1 MQRLTPPDRLYGRER
16 EIAALTDSFERVCTG
31 YGEVLLLPG
40 SPGVGKTALAQ
51 EAAGPILRRN
61 GFFVQGKFDQ
71 YQQST
76 PYFAVSQ
83 ALTELCDQLLAGSA
97 RHRERWREDVLRAV
111 GPLGR
116 LLVDLAPG
124 FEALLGPQPLLT
136 EIGPQ
141 EALHRFSRM
150 LGSFLQTI
158 CRPEHPLVLFIDDWQ
173 WADPGSLRLLR
184 QLQIGSA
191 LRYVLV
197 IAAYRDNEV
206 DAAHPL
212 TSTLSDL
219 RRQGVRVT
227 SLGLNDLRGDDVA
240 RLVGDTVRPASADT
254 GGLAAVVHARTRGNP
269 FFVRS
274 YLSYLQESGLIGF
287 DETRRQWHWDQDRIE
302 AADLPDDV
310 VDLFVRRLGR
320 LEEAPRELL
329 SLAACLG
336 NRFDVGT
343 LSIISERPAEEVTAA
358 LSAPQTAV
366 MLAGRGDGDDD
377 GERRFLHDRVQQA
390 AYSLIE
396 AAELPAIHLRIGR
409 LLLASLPP
417 ERLTERSF
425 EVAGDFNAGGEL
437 VRDDAEALAALEL
450 DVAAARRA
458 FAATAYR
465 AALGFY
471 RAADVFLSR
480 PGLAERLW
488 RERHDLAMRLF
499 LDRAECEFLE
509 GDRAAAEACV
519 RQAAAHATD
528 DVEKADALCVL
539 IVHHTLV
546 ARYAEAVAAGREAL
560 SALGIDLPEADFEA
574 ARDHEIA
581 QVRKE
586 LGDRAVSS
594 LADLPVMSDRGML
607 MATKILIT
615 MGPPC
620 YRWHQRL
627 WSVIVPKA
635 VGLTLRY
642 GNVPQ
647 VGYSHPAFGGLLGWV
662 DDDYATAREF
672 GELATTLMTRTFR
685 SPSDQSVFHLMIGSS
700 IRPWFEHLRHA
711 SRDYEDAY
719 DAGLLSGNLQYAAYA
734 FGHNMYCRFYQAVPL
749 PDLIQESCRSLEFS
763 RTRLNQWAIDL
774 LEGGLGVF
782 RSLTL
787 SVFDPL
793 TGESPAGGD
802 HTAWSEEAYLR
813 GVADH
818 ENIQIACIY
827 RVLKA
832 HALLVL
838 GDLERALAVSD
849 EADALIFTVGTQGL
863 LPWPEHVFARFL
875 IRTALYPSAGDA
887 LRTAWR
893 PELERT
899 VERLRTWA
907 EHCPDNFA
915 HKLLLA
921 EAELARIDGR
931 WLEALSLYDEAI
943 GAARAGEFLQW
954 EGMACERASDCWVEC
969 GSERQAQAY
978 LELAYVCYDG
988 WGATAKTQALEAS
1001 CRATLA
1007 RALPSGD
1014 ACEGAGA
1021 GAKALLDSLQD
1032 RQVAHLRR
1040 LATQAREA
1048 RLESWE
1054 AAQAEELAEATA
1066 RLRVEVTERGRAE
1079 AEVRRLNQHLE
1090 ELVDERTARL
1100 EAANQ
1105 ELEAFVYAAAHDLR
1119 APLRAIDGFS
1129 QLVAEEAAERLTDD
1143 EHDDL
1148 QRVRAAAQ
1156 RMAAL
1161 IDHFVVLSRASRLD
1175 LLPEQVDVSAV
1186 AARVAAELRD
1196 EHPDREIEFVI
1207 APGLTARTDAAALG
1221 VVLTNLLGNACKYTS
1236 RHPTARIEVGATRSE
1251 GETVFFVRDDG
1262 AGFDM
1267 AHATRLFG
1275 PFQRFHPKADFPGDG
1290 IGLATVQRLVTRLGG
1305 RVWGEGEVERG
1316 ATFSFTLGRPVADD

>member
-16 EIAALTDSFERVCTG
+16 EIAALTDSVERVCAG
-31 YGEVLLLPG
+31 HGAVLLLPG

-71 YQQST
+71 YQQNT

-83 ALTELCDQLLAGSA
+83 ALTELCDQLLARSA
-97 RHRERWREDVLRAV
+97 RHRERWKDDVLSAV

-124 FEALLGPQPLLT
+124 FEALLGPQPPLT

-158 CRPEHPLVLFIDDWQ
+158 CRPEHPLVLFVDDWQ

-197 IAAYRDNEV
+197 IVAYRDNEV

-227 SLGLNDLRGDDVA
+227 SLGLNDLGSDDVA
-240 RLVGDTVRPASADT
+240 RLVGDTVSPASADT
-254 GGLAAVVHARTRGNP
+254 GGLAAVIHARTRGNP

-274 YLSYLQESGLIGF
+274 YLDYLQESGHIGF
-287 DETRRQWHWDQDRIE
+287 DETRRLWHWDQDSIE

-320 LEEAPRELL
+320 LEEAPRDLL

-336 NRFDVGT
+336 NRFDIGT
-343 LSIISERPAEEVTAA
+343 LSIISERSVEDVSAV
-358 LSAPQTAV
+358 LSSPQTAV
-366 MLAGRGDGDDD
+366 MLADRGDGEDD

-417 ERLTERSF
+417 EQLAERTF

-437 VRDDAEALAALEL
+437 VRDDDEALSALEL

-465 AALGFY
+465 AALGFF
-471 RAADVFLSR
+471 RAADLFLSR

-488 RERHDLAMRLF
+488 RERHDLATRL
-499 LDRAECEFLE
+499 LLERAECEFLE
-509 GDRAAAEACV
+509 GDRAVAEACV
-519 RQAAAHATD
+519 RQAAAHAAD

-539 IVHHTLV
+539 IVHHTLL

-560 SALGIDLPEADFEA
+560 SALGIVLPEADFEA

-581 QVRKE
+581 QVREE
-586 LGDRAVSS
+586 LGGRAVSS
-594 LADLPVMSDRGML
+594 LAGLPVMSDRGML
-607 MATKILIT
+607 TATKILIT

-620 YRWHQRL
+620 SRWHQRL
-627 WSVIVPKA
+627 WSVIVPKV

-647 VGYSHPAFGGLLGWV
+647 VGYSHTAFGGLLGWV
-662 DDDYATAREF
+662 DDDYATAKEF
-672 GELATTLMTRTFR
+672 GELATTLMTGTFR

-700 IRPWFEHLRHA
+700 IRPWFTHLRHA

-734 FGHNMYCRFYQAVPL
+734 FGHGMYCHYYQAVPL
-749 PDLIQESCRSLEFS
+749 PDLIQESSRSLEFS

-782 RSLTL
+782 GSLSL
-787 SVFDPL
+787 NVFGSATGKESRT
-793 TGESPAGGD
+793 TGEETP
-802 HTAWSEEAYLR
+802 WSEEAYLR
-813 GVADH
+813 RVADH

-849 EADALIFTVGTQGL
+849 EADALIYTVGTQGL

-893 PELERT
+893 PELDRT
-899 VERLRTWA
+899 VERLRIWA
-907 EHCPDNFA
+907 EFCPDNFE
-915 HKLLLA
+915 HKRLLA
-921 EAELARIDGR
+921 EAELARIDGH
-931 WLEALSLYDEAI
+931 WLEALTLYDGAI
-943 GAARAGEFLQW
+943 DAARAGEFLQW
-954 EGMACERASDCWVEC
+954 EGLACERASDCWLRC

-988 WGATAKTQALEAS
+988 WGAAAKTQALEAA

-1007 RALPSGD
+1007 HALPSGD
-1014 ACEGAGA
+1014 TRDGAGA
-1021 GAKALLDSLQD
+1021 EVLLDRLQD
-1032 RQVAHLRR
+1032 RQVAHLRH

-1048 RLESWE
+1048 RLESRE
-1054 AAQAEELAEATA
+1054 AAQAEELVEATA
-1066 RLRVEVTERGRAE
+1066 RLRIEVTERGRAE

-1090 ELVDERTARL
+1090 ELVEERTGRL

-1129 QLVAEEAAERLTDD
+1129 QLVAEEAAERLTDG
-1143 EHDDL
+1143 ERDDL

-1161 IDHFVVLSRASRLD
+1161 IDYFVVLSRASRQD
-1175 LLPEQVDVSAV
+1175 LLPEQVDVSAL
-1186 AARVAAELRD
+1186 AAQIAGGLSD
-1196 EHPDREIEFVI
+1196 EHPDRQIEFVI

-1221 VVLTNLLGNACKYTS
+1221 VVLANLLGNACKYTS
-1236 RHPTARIEVGATRSE
+1236 RHPAARIEVGAAQSE

-1267 AHATRLFG
+1267 AHAARLFG
-1275 PFQRFHPKADFPGDG
+1275 PFQRLHPKADFPGDG

-1305 RVWGEGEVERG
+1305 RVWGEGEVEKG